1 MVGGEAADGV
11 PGEGA
16 GHEGTRTEAGGDR
29 SAAAP
34 GATAATASAESAE
47 PGAAAVAAA
56 AAAVAGDEPAPWCPL
71 GGGAAV
77 LRLLLMRGAPAQ
89 LTRTLTLQSSN
100 PLTL

>member
-1 MVGGEAADGV
+1 MGGEAADGV
-11 PGEGA
+11 PGDSA

-29 SAAAP
+29 TAAAP

-47 PGAAAVAAA
+47 PGAAAAAA
-56 AAAVAGDEPAPWCPL
+56 TGASAVAGDEPAPWCPL

-77 LRLLLMRGAPAQ
+77 LRLLLMRGTPAQ
-89 LTRTLTLQSSN
+89 LTRTLTVQPSN

>member
-1 MVGGEAADGV
+1 MGGEAADGV
-11 PGEGA
+11 PGDSA

-34 GATAATASAESAE
+34 GATAATASAESA
-47 PGAAAVAAA
+47 AAAA

-89 LTRTLTLQSSN
+89 LTRTLTLQPSN